1 MNSTRH
7 CVRRSVIAFACL
19 LAGVFAHAAAV
30 SGTVS
35 NKTTGKPSAG
45 DSVVLVDVG
54 AGMSEAATG
63 TTDKNGHY
71 SLQPPGMGPYLVRV
85 NHQGATYF
93 IAAPGGNTPGDVT
106 VYDVKPK
113 VEGVSIDADMMLVEG
128 AAGALRVQERYLIR
142 NSSLPPVAQFSDKTF
157 EIVLPADADL
167 DGASVTRPGGIGTNT
182 RLVPLGT
189 KGHYTFNTPIQ
200 PDQGEKETMFE
211 VQYHM
216 PYKGKFSFS
225 HGVPMQADNLV
236 VYVPKGMT
244 FAAGSGVDF
253 GPTNEDP
260 RVQTYIHKNVKP
272 GQSVA
277 FTVTGEGSMP
287 RDQQA
292 QQRPAMGGAAGAM
305 GMGGDQSATPPP
317 GGGIGQPINTPDPLT
332 RYKWWILSILAL
344 LLVGGAIFMLRKQT
358 PILAGFPG
366 GVKAD
371 GDADSFVAAPVARV
385 PTQNAPAQQAYA
397 SSAAVPSRSSAA
409 PAGNANASLMS
420 SLKDE
425 LFAIESERLAG
436 TLSETEYAQAK
447 AGLEAVLKR
456 ALKQQ

>member
-1 MNSTRH
+1 MKSTSL
-7 CVRRSVIAFACL
+7 CVPRSVFVGACL

-30 SGTVS
+30 TGTVN

-54 AGMSEAATG
+54 AGMSEAATA

-71 SLQPPGMGPYLVRV
+71 SMQSPGMGPYLVRV

-93 IAAPGGNTPGDVT
+93 IAAPGGNAPGDVT
-106 VYDVKPK
+106 VYDVAPK

-128 AAGALRVQERYLIR
+128 ASGSLRVQERYLIR

-157 EIVLPADADL
+157 EIALPPDAEL

-200 PDQGEKETMFE
+200 PDQAEKETMFE
-211 VQYHM
+211 VQYHL
-216 PYKGKFSFS
+216 PYKGKYTFQ

-236 VYVPKGMT
+236 IYVPKGMT

-253 GPTNEDP
+253 GPTQEDP

-277 FTVTGEGSMP
+277 FSVSGEGSMP

-292 QQRPAMGGAAGAM
+292 QQRPAMGGAGMMGA
-305 GMGGDQSATPPP
+305 GDQSAASGAP
-317 GGGIGQPINTPDPLT
+317 GGGIGQPINTPDPLS

-344 LLVGGAIFMLRKQT
+344 LLVGGAIFMLRKQS
-358 PILAGFPG
+358 PMLAGFPG
-366 GVKAD
+366 GAKSE
-371 GDADSFVAAPVARV
+371 GFDADSFTAAPVARV
-385 PTQNAPAQQAYA
+385 QTQPATPPSYA
-397 SSAAVPSRSSAA
+397 SSAQQAPRMASA
-409 PAGNANASLMS
+409 PAGNANANLLSN
-420 SLKDE
+420 LKDE
-425 LFAIESERLAG
+425 LFAIETERLAG
-436 TLSETEYAQAK
+436 TLSEAEYAEAK

-456 ALKQQ
+456 ALKRQ

>member
-1 MNSTRH
+1 MNNTRL
-7 CVRRSVIAFACL
+7 CVPRSVFAFACL

-30 SGTVS
+30 TGTVS
-35 NKTTGKPSAG
+35 DKTTGKPSAG

-54 AGMSEAATG
+54 AGMSEAATA

-71 SLQPPGMGPYLVRV
+71 SLLPPGMGPYLVRV

-93 IAAPGGNTPGDVT
+93 IAAPSGSTPGDIT
-106 VYDVKPK
+106 VYDVAPK
-113 VEGVSIDADMMLVEG
+113 VEGVSIDADMLLVEG
-128 AAGALRVQERYLIR
+128 ASGSLRVQERFLVR
-142 NSSLPPVAQFSDKTF
+142 NSSLPPKAQYSDKTF

-167 DGASVTRPGGIGTNT
+167 DGASATRPGGIGTNT

-189 KGHYTFNTPIQ
+189 KGHYTFNIPIQ

-216 PYKGKFSFS
+216 PYKGKYTFS

-244 FAAGSGVDF
+244 FAAGSGADF
-253 GPTNEDP
+253 GPTQEDP
-260 RVQTYIHKNVKP
+260 RVQTYIHKNVKV

-277 FTVTGEGSMP
+277 FTVSGEGSMP
-287 RDQQA
+287 RDQQQA
-292 QQRPAMGGAAGAM
+292 QRPAMGAAAGAM
-305 GMGGDQSATPPP
+305 GLGADQGAASGGP

-358 PILAGFPG
+358 PGFAGFPG
-366 GVKAD
+366 GTKAE
-371 GDADSFVAAPVARV
+371 GFDAESFTSAPVARV
-385 PTQNAPAQQAYA
+385 QPTAPAPTFAQSAAQAPRA
-397 SSAAVPSRSSAA
+397 SSA
-409 PAGNANASLMS
+409 PAGNATLMS
-420 SLKDE
+420 ILKDE

-436 TLSETEYAQAK
+436 TLSQAEYAEVK

-456 ALKQQ
+456 ALKRQ